1 MRPSAERTR
10 MDPDPAEEEPTPD
23 APTDESEA
31 DEPGDATAAA
41 DPETVAD
48 AAAEIADR
56 VVGGRRSEGG
66 DGSADAGEP
75 STGEDD
81 GSAGAGVTVEADEP
95 EPLTISLPDG
105 SESVAAAIRSNR
117 EMLAAPAENGLAP
130 AEAVTELRET
140 VDRLAE
146 DRPDDLTNELAG
158 LETATERLAD
168 RVARQDREIRE
179 LREVV
184 RSLAEILGASVE
196 FQESADDGEAG
207 GDGDGDPGATDA

>member
-10 MDPDPAEEEPTPD
+10 MDPDPAEEEEPTAG

-31 DEPGDATAAA
+31 EETDDATAAA

-56 VVGGRRSEGG
+56 VVGGRRSGEDAGAGETSADGEG
-66 DGSADAGEP
+66 ADAGANV
-75 STGEDD
+75 TIDAD
-81 GSAGAGVTVEADEP
+81 GP

-146 DRPDDLTNELAG
+146 DRPDDLTSELAG

-196 FQESADDGEAG
+196 FQESAT
-207 GDGDGDPGATDA
+207 DGDDAAAGESDA

>member
-1 MRPSAERTR
+1 
-10 MDPDPAEEEPTPD
+10 MDPDPAEEEEPTAG

-31 DEPGDATAAA
+31 EETDDATAAA

-56 VVGGRRSEGG
+56 VVGGRRSGEDTGADETSADG
-66 DGSADAGEP
+66 DGADAGANV
-75 STGEDD
+75 TIDAD
-81 GSAGAGVTVEADEP
+81 GP

-146 DRPDDLTNELAG
+146 DRPDDLTSELAG

-196 FQESADDGEAG
+196 FQESAT
-207 GDGDGDPGATDA
+207 DGDDAAAGESEGESDA

>member
-1 MRPSAERTR
+1 
-10 MDPDPAEEEPTPD
+10 MDPDPAEEEEPT
-23 APTDESEA
+23 ATTPTDEGEA
-31 DEPGDATAAA
+31 EETDDATAAA

-56 VVGGRRSEGG
+56 VVGGRRSGEDAGADETSADG
-66 DGSADAGEP
+66 DGADAGANV
-75 STGEDD
+75 TIDAD
-81 GSAGAGVTVEADEP
+81 GP

-146 DRPDDLTNELAG
+146 DRPDDLTSELAG

-196 FQESADDGEAG
+196 FQESAT
-207 GDGDGDPGATDA
+207 DGDDAAAGESEGESDA

>member
-10 MDPDPAEEEPTPD
+10 MDPDPAEEEEPTAG

-31 DEPGDATAAA
+31 EETDDATAAA

-56 VVGGRRSEGG
+56 VVGGRRSGEDAGAGETSADGEG
-66 DGSADAGEP
+66 ADAGANV
-75 STGEDD
+75 TIDAD
-81 GSAGAGVTVEADEP
+81 GP

-117 EMLAAPAENGLAP
+117 EMLSAPAENGLAP

-146 DRPDDLTNELAG
+146 DRPDDLTSELAG

-196 FQESADDGEAG
+196 FQESAT
-207 GDGDGDPGATDA
+207 DGDDAAAGESDA

>member
-1 MRPSAERTR
+1 
-10 MDPDPAEEEPTPD
+10 MDPDPAEEEEPTAG

-31 DEPGDATAAA
+31 EETDDATAAA

-56 VVGGRRSEGG
+56 VVGGRRSGEDAGADETSADG
-66 DGSADAGEP
+66 DGADAGANV
-75 STGEDD
+75 TIDAD
-81 GSAGAGVTVEADEP
+81 GP

-146 DRPDDLTNELAG
+146 DRPDDLTSELAG

-196 FQESADDGEAG
+196 FQESAT
-207 GDGDGDPGATDA
+207 DGDDAAAGESEGESDA

>member
-1 MRPSAERTR
+1 
-10 MDPDPAEEEPTPD
+10 MDPDPAEEESTAG
-23 APTDESEA
+23 APTDEGEA
-31 DEPGDATAAA
+31 DETDDPTAGA

-56 VVGGRRSEGG
+56 VVGGRGSGG
-66 DGSADAGEP
+66 D
-75 STGEDD
+75 
-81 GSAGAGVTVEADEP
+81 AGAGEASTDGDDAGAGANVTIDADGP

-168 RVARQDREIRE
+168 RVARQDRELRE

-196 FQESADDGEAG
+196 FQESAT
-207 GDGDGDPGATDA
+207 DGDDADGTPAGASDA

>member
-1 MRPSAERTR
+1 MAPN
-10 MDPDPAEEEPTPD
+10 PAEEEPTAG

-31 DEPGDATAAA
+31 DDATAAA

-56 VVGGRRSEGG
+56 VVGGRRSGEDTG
-66 DGSADAGEP
+66 AGEP
-75 STGEDD
+75 SAGGD
-81 GSAGAGVTVEADEP
+81 GADAGANVTIDADGP

-146 DRPDDLTNELAG
+146 DRPDDLTSELAG

-184 RSLAEILGASVE
+184 RSLAEILGASIE
-196 FQESADDGEAG
+196 FHEPAT
-207 GDGDGDPGATDA
+207 DGDDAAAGESESDA